1 MQHKL
6 LRSLESLLASHFLR
20 LKKKK
25 RPKVG
30 FGFEGLSKL
39 PENRDYLPHF
49 RKRKLKKRPP
59 GSRFYLDCFFVEI
72 EIPGFDSKIQKL
84 YQLASQP
91 LCLNCHSIF
100 TMHCSCNTL
109 LLPVLLF
116 HRRESMGNFSLLLT
130 ASDPNFC
137 NCILVLQLEEV

>member
-6 LRSLESLLASHFLR
+6 LHSLESLLASHFLR

-59 GSRFYLDCFFVEI
+59 GSRFYLDCFFSRSR
-72 EIPGFDSKIQKL
+72 FRDSIQKFKNSTNWPL
-84 YQLASQP
+84 NPFVSTVTRYLQCTALAIPCCFQCFSFIDVNQWE
-91 LCLNCHSIF
+91 IF
-100 TMHCSCNTL
+100 RY
-109 LLPVLLF
+109 F
-116 HRRESMGNFSLLLT
+116 
-130 ASDPNFC
+130 
-137 NCILVLQLEEV
+137 